1 MYQRRAL
8 DGCEDTATTTDD
20 DPHSSG
26 SGAPDDRTLVG
37 RAQGGD
43 RGAFADL
50 YRTHGPAV
58 ARLARSNLP
67 PAAAEDATAETFA
80 RAWASLGRYR
90 DTGRPFVAW
99 LYGIARHV
107 IADAH
112 RAGAR
117 VTPAQH
123 VDGGATPD
131 VGERR
136 AGYVDLH
143 RAIGRLK
150 GRQRRV
156 VELKY
161 LAGLDN
167 AEVATALD
175 TTAGAVNTLQW
186 RALRNLERMLEET

>member
-1 MYQRRAL
+1 M
-8 DGCEDTATTTDD
+8 
-20 DPHSSG
+20 
-26 SGAPDDRTLVG
+26 
-37 RAQGGD
+37 
-43 RGAFADL
+43 
-50 YRTHGPAV
+50 

-67 PAAAEDATAETFA
+67 PSAAEDATAETFA

-112 RAGAR
+112 RARAR
-117 VTPAQH
+117 LRPAAD
-123 VDGGATPD
+123 VEPATSPD
-131 VGERR
+131 PGERE
-136 AGYVDLH
+136 AGYVDLR

-167 AEVATALD
+167 AEVAAALR
-175 TTAGAVNTLQW
+175 TTPGAVNTLQW